1 MDRGIRGRRWR
12 VELAEQHDLQQGGH
26 AADHVAGRAVNA
38 GEVWRVDPGRERQ
51 RAAGAGMKWLLTM
64 LMLVSAA
71 AAGAERL
78 TLAWDPSP
86 SAAVSGYRLYYGTN
100 TRSYQFVTN
109 AGLVLT
115 QSVVLAHRG
124 RWFFAATAYSTNGL
138 ESDFSSE
145 VSWEYRP
152 LPPAMSGETWVRL
165 TPVFGQST
173 NLATWGSVTGE
184 ATWFPATNRAE
195 FFRVN
200 RLLMERVMVP

>member
-1 MDRGIRGRRWR
+1 
-12 VELAEQHDLQQGGH
+12 
-26 AADHVAGRAVNA
+26 
-38 GEVWRVDPGRERQ
+38 
-51 RAAGAGMKWLLTM
+51 MKWFLAM
-64 LMLVSAA
+64 LMLVGAA
-71 AAGAERL
+71 TTGAERL

-86 SAAVSGYRLYYGTN
+86 SAEVAGYRLYWGTN

-115 QSVVLAHRG
+115 QSVVLPWRG

-145 VSWEYRP
+145 VSWESKP
-152 LPPAMSGETWVRL
+152 VPPVMAGEAWVRL
-165 TPVFGQST
+165 APVFGRST
-173 NLATWGSVTGE
+173 NLVTWGSVTGE
-184 ATWFPATNRAE
+184 ASWFPATNRAE

>member
-1 MDRGIRGRRWR
+1 MKGLWTF
-12 VELAEQHDLQQGGH
+12 VMLAC
-26 AADHVAGRAVNA
+26 
-38 GEVWRVDPGRERQ
+38 
-51 RAAGAGMKWLLTM
+51 
-64 LMLVSAA
+64 AA

-86 SAAVSGYRLYYGTN
+86 SMGVSGYRLYYGTN
-100 TRSYQFVTN
+100 TRSYPFVTN

-115 QSVVLAHRG
+115 QSVVLPWRG

-145 VSWEYRP
+145 VSWESKP
-152 LPPAMSGETWVRL
+152 LPPAMAGKAWVRL
-165 TPVFGQST
+165 APVFGRST
-173 NLATWGSVTGE
+173 NLAAWGSVTGE
-184 ATWFPATNRAE
+184 ATWFPATNRME